1 MTRPI
6 SCSHPKTPPALT
18 TYSYDADGNRT
29 CQDAPSETIYYTW
42 DEDSRLT
49 VVEPPAGKTTLTYR
63 GDGRRVQ
70 KETPTRHDQV
80 HLRRP
85 PAAGR
90 DRRRG
95 RARSASTRPRSS
107 SGATW

>member
-1 MTRPI
+1 M
-6 SCSHPKTPPALT
+6 T

-29 CQDAPSETIYYTW
+29 CQDGPSETIYYTW

-63 GDGRRVQ
+63 GDGRRVR
-70 KETPTRHDQV
+70 KETPTATTKFIYDGHRLLEETDGV
-80 HLRRP
+80 TSC
-85 PAAGR
+85 
-90 DRRRG
+90 
-95 RARSASTRPRSS
+95 SASTPPRSR